1 MPTKQG
7 SGFGVALLFRALGA
21 SDARMSLECLHCKI
35 SLLVVSREYLEGQ
48 GDLSKQV
55 NNGDK

>member
-7 SGFGVALLFRALGA
+7 WVWVALLFRALGA
-21 SDARMSLECLHCKI
+21 SDVRMLSECLHCKI
-35 SLLVVSREYLEGQ
+35 SLLVVSREYLESQ